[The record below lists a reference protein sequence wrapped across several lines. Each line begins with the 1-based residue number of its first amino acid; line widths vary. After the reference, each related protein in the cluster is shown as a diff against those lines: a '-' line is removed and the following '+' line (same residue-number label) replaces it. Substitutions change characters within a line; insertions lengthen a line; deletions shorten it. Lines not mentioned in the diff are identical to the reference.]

1 MDISIK
7 GTVFHW
13 CLFVLFVI
21 GFGVFLAPVFTGIL
35 NIGNTVGMLF
45 FGILAAVTLFWS
57 RFRQLMENRFFRA
70 AVIVI
75 SSAAGVLILLALI
88 ISAFM
93 VRAANDKPTG
103 ETTLIILGCRVK
115 GDHPSLMLE
124 KRINAAYEYLA
135 ENPEAVAILS
145 GGQGSDEIMSE
156 AECMYRELTKK
167 GISPDRLI
175 KEDKSTNTYEN
186 IRNSKAIID
195 ELELSGGVV
204 IVTSEFHQ
212 CRAQMIAGK
221 QGIETKALSAHT
233 ALFLL
238 PTYWIRDCLGVAYEF
253 VF

>member
-35 NIGNTVGMLF
+35 NIGNIVGMLF

-93 VRAANDKPTG
+93 LRAANDKPT
-103 ETTLIILGCRVK
+103 
-115 GDHPSLMLE
+115 
-124 KRINAAYEYLA
+124 A

-145 GGQGSDEIMSE
+145 GGQGSDETMSE

-238 PTYWIRDCLGVAYEF
+238 PTYWVRDCLGSAYEY